1 MIGFGI
7 CIFSLCIAIC
17 LVLIDRWAEKKDNV
31 TVEKD
36 PNDAFRCKD
45 IIDFRLPF
53 WLVTGSCVVIYM
65 VIFIYIGNCEDMLV

>member
-1 MIGFGI
+1 MIGFAI
-7 CIFSLCIAIC
+7 CVFSLVIAIC

-65 VIFIYIGNCEDMLV
+65 VIFNYIGNCEDMLV